1 MSDLEN
7 ASGEGRRTGQ
17 AGSRRSGKAYEGA
30 FEAVASILI
39 AGGLGYWADAT
50 WDTSPRY
57 LLVGFAI
64 GFGAFVLRL
73 SRLGAA
79 EGAPPEDE
87 TPPALQGDNDGD

>member
-7 ASGEGRRTGQ
+7 ASGEGRQTGQ

-73 SRLGAA
+73 YRLGGAMQTLEAEEAA
-79 EGAPPEDE
+79 TVESAPEKD
-87 TPPALQGDNDGD
+87 D